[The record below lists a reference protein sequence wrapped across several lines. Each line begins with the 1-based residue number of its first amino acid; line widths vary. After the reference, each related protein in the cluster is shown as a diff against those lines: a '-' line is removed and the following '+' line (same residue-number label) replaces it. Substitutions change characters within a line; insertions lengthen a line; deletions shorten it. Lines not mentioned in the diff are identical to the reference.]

1 MVLRILFLKTEKLS
15 DFLRGESRVV
25 PFNYGR
31 WKKRV
36 LEKVVFCVWRRSN
49 MYISG
54 RVKRTSN
61 RNQAEEIF
69 RIFILQD
76 LRKKAKFSTP
86 ASISKGLQSQ
96 FFIGLSFEVSLRA
109 PVKAGHAFYLRDSSF
124 SFNELLK
131 A

>member
-1 MVLRILFLKTEKLS
+1 MVLRILFLKNEKLS

-36 LEKVVFCVWRRSN
+36 LEKVVFCVWKSSN
-49 MYISG
+49 MYISS
-54 RVKRTSN
+54 REKRTSN

-96 FFIGLSFEVSLRA
+96 FFIDFSFEVSLRA
-109 PVKAGHAFYLRDSSF
+109 PVKARHAFYLIDSSF

>member
-1 MVLRILFLKTEKLS
+1 MEKKS
-15 DFLRGESRVV
+15 FGKSCV
-25 PFNYGR
+25 
-31 WKKRV
+31 
-36 LEKVVFCVWRRSN
+36 CVWKRSN
-49 MYISG
+49 MYISS

-96 FFIGLSFEVSLRA
+96 FFIDFSFEVSLRA
-109 PVKAGHAFYLRDSSF
+109 PVKARHAFYLIDSSF

>member
-1 MVLRILFLKTEKLS
+1 
-15 DFLRGESRVV
+15 
-25 PFNYGR
+25 
-31 WKKRV
+31 
-36 LEKVVFCVWRRSN
+36 
-49 MYISG
+49 MYISS

-69 RIFILQD
+69 KIFILQD

-96 FFIGLSFEVSLRA
+96 FFIDFSFEVSLRA
-109 PVKAGHAFYLRDSSF
+109 PVKAGQVFYLIDSSF